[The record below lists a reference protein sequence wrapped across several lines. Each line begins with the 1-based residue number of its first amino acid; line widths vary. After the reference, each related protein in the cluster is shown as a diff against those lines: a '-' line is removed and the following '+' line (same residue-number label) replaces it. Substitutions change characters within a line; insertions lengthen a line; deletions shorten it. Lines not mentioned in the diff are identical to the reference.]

1 MRHRNA
7 TRLARLLAA
16 LVAFASASSTRAAT
30 DPPLTTRKGVV
41 ASADPIA
48 SQVGATIMARGGNAV
63 DAAAAT
69 ALALGVLEPASSG
82 IGGGGF
88 ALVYVAAERQV
99 HVYDFRETA
108 PAALGPDDF
117 LVDGVLDPMRS
128 RLGGLAVG
136 VPGEVA
142 GLARMVARHGALSW
156 RRDVQPAVALARD
169 GAPTPWF
176 LAVAAGKVAARLPD
190 EPRFAALRALI
201 APGGAPR
208 GAGDALVR
216 ADLAATLEAIAL
228 RGPRAFYE
236 GPLADDLV
244 ATIRAGGGVMTAA
257 DLAGYRV
264 VERAPLWGDWRG
276 LRLATMPLPSSGGVV
291 ILEML
296 GILDRTGI
304 ELASLP
310 VGGSAALH
318 VVAEVMKH
326 AFADRARLLGDADP
340 ATAASLTT
348 RLLDPA
354 RLARLAKRVAR
365 DAVQPHDSYGERGV
379 AARPVRPDGGTSHLC
394 VVDAAGNA
402 VSLTTTVNGY
412 FGAGLVTRGG
422 VVLNN
427 QIDDF
432 QIAPGQP
439 NMFGLVQ
446 SDLNLVAPGKR
457 PLSSMSPT
465 LVFEG
470 DRVIGCVGGS
480 GGPMIISGTFQV
492 LLDMFVWGQDPRA
505 AVSAARIHHQWLPDR
520 LAVEPELAPD
530 VGAGLAGRGQ
540 VVEVDDNRSA
550 IQAIRVRPDGVREAA
565 SDPRHAAAPAA
576 VP

>member
-1 MRHRNA
+1 M
-7 TRLARLLAA
+7 
-16 LVAFASASSTRAAT
+16 
-30 DPPLTTRKGVV
+30 
-41 ASADPIA
+41 
-48 SQVGATIMARGGNAV
+48 GATIMARGGNAV

-69 ALALGVLEPASSG
+69 ALALGVVEPASSG

-88 ALVYVAAERQV
+88 ALVYVAAEHKV
-99 HVYDFRETA
+99 YVYDFRETA
-108 PAALGPDDF
+108 PAALGPSNF
-117 LVDGVLDPMRS
+117 LVDGKLDPMRS

-142 GLARMVARHGALSW
+142 GLAQLVARHGALSW
-156 RRDVQPAVALARD
+156 RRDVQPSVALARD
-169 GAPTPWF
+169 GVPTPWF
-176 LAVAAGKVAARLPD
+176 VALAIGKVVARLPED
-190 EPRFAALRALI
+190 PRFTTLRALI
-201 APGGAPR
+201 APGGTPR
-208 GAGDALVR
+208 AAGDELVR
-216 ADLAATLEAIAL
+216 AELAATLEAIAM
-228 RGPRAFYE
+228 RGPRAFYQ
-236 GPLADDLV
+236 GALADDLV
-244 ATIRAGGGVMTAA
+244 ATVAAGGGVMTAA
-257 DLAGYRV
+257 DLAGYKV
-264 VERAPLWGDWRG
+264 AEREPLWGEWRG
-276 LRLATMPLPSSGGVV
+276 MKLATMPLPSSGGVV

-296 GILDRTGI
+296 GILDRSGI
-304 ELASLP
+304 DLASLP
-310 VGGSAALH
+310 FGGSAALH
-318 VVAEVMKH
+318 VIAEVMKH
-326 AFADRARLLGDADP
+326 AFADRARLLGDSDP

-348 RLLDPA
+348 KLLDPA
-354 RLARLAKRVAR
+354 RLARLAKRVAL
-365 DAVQPHDSYGERGV
+365 DAVQPHDSYGETGV
-379 AARPVRPDGGTSHLC
+379 APKAVRPDGGTSHLC
-394 VVDAAGNA
+394 VIDEAGNA

-412 FGAGLVTRGG
+412 FGSGLVTRGG

-432 QIAPGQP
+432 QIAPGAP

-470 DRVIGCVGGS
+470 DRVVGCVGGA

-505 AVSAARIHHQWLPDR
+505 AVSAPRIHHQWLPDR

-530 VGAGLAGRGQ
+530 VGAGLKARGQ
-540 VVEVDDNRSA
+540 TVEVSDTRSA

>member
-1 MRHRNA
+1 
-7 TRLARLLAA
+7 
-16 LVAFASASSTRAAT
+16 
-30 DPPLTTRKGVV
+30 VV
-41 ASADPIA
+41 ASANPIA

-88 ALVYVAAERQV
+88 ALVYVAAEHKV
-99 HVYDFRETA
+99 YVYDFRETA
-108 PAALGPDDF
+108 PAALGPASF
-117 LVDGVLDPMRS
+117 VVNGVVDPMRS

-142 GLARMVARHGALSW
+142 GLAELVTRHGLLSW
-156 RRDVQPAVALARD
+156 RRDVGPAMALARD

-176 LAVAAGKVAARLPD
+176 VGFVIPKVMARLPD

-201 APGGAPR
+201 APGGAVR
-208 GAGDALVR
+208 AAGDELVR
-216 ADLAATLEAIAL
+216 PALATTLEAIAIGGPGAFY
-228 RGPRAFYE
+228 RGPI
-236 GPLADDLV
+236 ADDLI
-244 ATIRAGGGVMTAA
+244 ATVTAGGGVMTAA

-264 VERAPLWGDWRG
+264 VERAPLWGAWHN

-291 ILEML
+291 LLEML

-304 ELASLP
+304 DLATLP

-318 VVAEVMKH
+318 VIAEVMKH
-326 AFADRARLLGDADP
+326 AFADRARMLGDADA
-340 ATAASLTT
+340 ATAAALTT

-354 RLARLAKRVAR
+354 RLARLARRVKV
-365 DAVQPHDSYGERGV
+365 DGVQRHDDYGEAGV
-379 AARPVRPDGGTSHLC
+379 PAKPVRPDGGTSHLC
-394 VVDAAGNA
+394 VVDEAGNA

-412 FGAGLVTRGG
+412 FGSGLVTGRG

-446 SDLNLVAPGKR
+446 SDLNLVGPGKR

-465 LVFEG
+465 LVFDG
-470 DRVIGCVGGS
+470 DRVVGCVGGA

-492 LLDMFVWGQDPRA
+492 FLDLFAWGQDPRA
-505 AVSAARIHHQWLPDR
+505 AVSAPRIHHQWTPDK
-520 LAVEPELAPD
+520 LVVEPELAPD
-530 VGAGLAGRGQ
+530 VGDGLRKRGQ
-540 VVEVDDNRSA
+540 VVEASDVRSA
-550 IQAIRVRPDGVREAA
+550 IQAIKVRADGVREAA